1 MGAVK
6 MIAILIIVLILAGGL
21 WHVSNLKA
29 NLAISKANSAKLE
42 EGIKE
47 QQYLVDK
54 MQEDVAMIQGINKQL
69 QDENVENMK
78 EIKKLTDKF
87 NVKANGDKRDFG
99 TLAAVKPKV
108 IQRLINRGTKN
119 AVRCLETLTG
129 APHTEKE
136 LNAKLQ
142 SETNRECQS
151 IANPNYIPTTP

>member
-69 QDENVENMK
+69 QDENVENLK

-99 TLAAVKPKV
+99 SLVYRGVPHLVCLV
-108 IQRLINRGTKN
+108 IMM
-119 AVRCLETLTG
+119 
-129 APHTEKE
+129 
-136 LNAKLQ
+136 
-142 SETNRECQS
+142 
-151 IANPNYIPTTP
+151 

>member
-6 MIAILIIVLILAGGL
+6 MIAILIIVLVLAGGL

-29 NLAISKANSAKLE
+29 NLASSKANSAKLE
-42 EGIKE
+42 QGIKE

-69 QDENVENMK
+69 QDENVENLK

-119 AVRCLETLTG
+119 AVRCLEILTG

>member
-6 MIAILIIVLILAGGL
+6 MIAILIIVLVLAGGL

-42 EGIKE
+42 QGIKE

-69 QDENVENMK
+69 QDENVENLK

-119 AVRCLETLTG
+119 AVRCLEILTG

>member
-1 MGAVK
+1 
-6 MIAILIIVLILAGGL
+6 
-21 WHVSNLKA
+21 
-29 NLAISKANSAKLE
+29 
-42 EGIKE
+42 
-47 QQYLVDK
+47 

-69 QDENVENMK
+69 QDENVENLK
-78 EIKKLTDKF
+78 EIKKSTDKF

-119 AVRCLETLTG
+119 AVRCLEILTG